1 MAKVVQRALLIV
13 LVGAVLGLLS
23 NAISP
28 KGIPLITPP
37 KKAPKADDFIPLQ
50 KAHDLWS
57 EGNAFFLDARKP
69 ADYELGHIANALNV
83 PVDEFEQQYPKVAPM
98 LAPDTPIVA
107 YCDGNE
113 CELSHRLADHLRQLG
128 YTNVHILF
136 NGWTVWHTAGFPEEK
151 GPGR

>member
-1 MAKVVQRALLIV
+1 MAKVVQRALLII

-37 KKAPKADDFIPLQ
+37 KKAPKADEFIPLQ

-98 LAPDTPIVA
+98 LAPDTPIVEI
-107 YCDGNE
+107 G
-113 CELSHRLADHLRQLG
+113 
-128 YTNVHILF
+128 
-136 NGWTVWHTAGFPEEK
+136 
-151 GPGR
+151 